1 MLSQPGRERHQLCA
15 RFIRFSPEQ
24 HVTDALE
31 PDVRFE
37 GDEPAVSNILRSKHR
52 WSNQKAVASQ
62 RDFVGRVEMAEA
74 LPRPVCLPNAVCS
87 AGPIHVNVTRSES

>member
-1 MLSQPGRERHQLCA
+1 MADWEVLSQPGRERHQLCA

-37 GDEPAVSNILRSKHR
+37 GDEPAISNILRSKHR

-62 RDFVGRVEMAEA
+62 RDFVGRPEMAKHCRA
-74 LPRPVCLPNAVCS
+74 PFVFPTPYA
-87 AGPIHVNVTRSES
+87 APGPFAPA